1 MDVITIRHSGETVT
15 VHEPRRVVGVSEPV
29 YALDVVSGV
38 MVGGVPY
45 TGAYEADALFREQA
59 FPTALKTMRQD
70 FLVHAI
76 NYTEA
81 PNDSG
86 VTVTI
91 GG

>member
-1 MDVITIRHSGETVT
+1 MAVEIMHSGEAVVIQSSVGTVT
-15 VHEPRRVVGVSEPV
+15 AIAPDWAVE
-29 YALDVVSGV
+29 AVSGILD
-38 MVGGVPY
+38 GGIPY
-45 TGAYEADALFREQA
+45 TGAYEADALFREQV